1 MTTPALPESP
11 SDRRQSATVGFLTGL
26 RAPIEGFSFLV
37 RRPKLWHYA
46 VLPITIN
53 IVLTVLL
60 LVGLTWAAYE
70 FLQYMH
76 TWPRFA
82 GWWGRTQEF
91 FVALGVIA
99 VTLSLIAGSYILV
112 GGILMAWFNER
123 LAKQVEMAL
132 GTPASELTELPL
144 KYQAIDAVINFSK
157 VMFTAAVCFL
167 IGCIP
172 FVGFIIGGAISF
184 YVDCF
189 IFGYDYLDYPL
200 ALRGMRRADKR
211 AFARRHRP
219 QTLGLGAT
227 VLLMNF
233 IPIVGSVFLTTAAAG
248 AVLLHRR
255 LREMDGA
262 ALPAGEGE
270 AAQAG
275 PGADR

>member
-1 MTTPALPESP
+1 M
-11 SDRRQSATVGFLTGL
+11 GFMAGL

-37 RRPKLWHYA
+37 RRPRLWHYA
-46 VLPITIN
+46 VLPILIN
-53 IVLTVLL
+53 IALTLL
-60 LVGLTWAAYE
+60 LILGLSWAAYE

-76 TWPRFA
+76 TWPYFSA
-82 GWWGRTQEF
+82 GWWSRTQEF
-91 FVALGVIA
+91 FAALGVIA

-123 LAKQVEMAL
+123 LAKQVEIAL
-132 GTPASELTELPL
+132 GTPPSALTELPL
-144 KYQAIDAVINFSK
+144 KYQVIDALINFAK
-157 VMFTAAVCFL
+157 VTLTAAVCFL

-200 ALRGMRRADKR
+200 ALRGLRRADKR

-248 AVLLHRR
+248 AVLLHKR
-255 LREMDGA
+255 LREQESA
-262 ALPAGEGE
+262 SLPPA
-270 AAQAG
+270 
-275 PGADR
+275 P